1 MTINEYLAGLAIM
14 FGSLVPVLA
23 LSAAVVRYRSSR

>member
-14 FGSLVPVLA
+14 FGSLVPVLG
-23 LSAAVVRYRSSR
+23 LSAAILRFRSSR